1 MKTIQNRA
9 LAVILCLALL
19 FGCVGLVNAV
29 NSGRQA
35 GKETVVRNEETET
48 PPEAESGNE
57 AVYVLTDAAGDVE
70 KVILSDR
77 MKEAGGET
85 ASQEDIE
92 IPVEIRFTYRLN
104 GRESTPEDLAGKSG
118 KVEIRIDYTNRI
130 SDTVEVNG
138 KREKLYVPFIAA
150 SALLLDN
157 EQFSNV
163 EVENGKMI
171 NDGSRTIIV
180 GYALPGMND
189 SIELPESVDL
199 TIPDHVTITADV
211 KNFSLGSV
219 YSLVTNEMFQD
230 YDESDPE
237 ALQKIVSS
245 MNDLTDAMDQLL
257 DGAQAL
263 SEGLNTLL
271 SKSGVLSDG
280 VNSLCSGADQV
291 ATGASTLAGGAAQL
305 ADGAKEVNGGTAQL
319 ASGAGSLLS
328 GADQL
333 SAGVDQLSA
342 GLEQLS
348 SNSAALNQGAEAVF
362 ASLLSAA
369 ETQLNTNGLSVAP
382 LYISNYQDELNRIIA
397 SLDPDAVYAAA
408 LAQVTAAVE
417 AQRAEIEA
425 LVTAA
430 VQEQVTAA
438 VTAAVQ
444 QTVAEQVKAAI
455 AAEVRSQ
462 VILSATGLTV
472 EEYEAAAANGLID
485 EATQAAIE
493 AQITAQLASTDVQAK
508 IEAAIAAQMASDG
521 VQALIAQNVEAQMAS
536 EEIQKTIADNTEAQ
550 VQKAI
555 ADTMAGPEVQG
566 QLAAAAEGAQAVI
579 ALKTSLD
586 QYNAFYL
593 GVKSYTAGVDAA
605 AQGAAQI
612 SSGAAALKDGAASLA
627 DGSALLLSG
636 TQTLSGGAGDLS
648 SGAAALSDGAGR
660 LAAGTHDLQNNL
672 PALLDGIT
680 QLRNGSKDLHSGMSQ
695 FNEEG
700 VEKLAKLVTE
710 DAAGLVERLRAI
722 ASLGKAYPSA
732 YTGLDA
738 DAVGG
743 LHFIYRT
750 DAIGE

>member
-1 MKTIQNRA
+1 MKTMQNRA

-19 FGCVGLVNAV
+19 FGSVGLVNAV
-29 NSGRQA
+29 NSGKQA
-35 GKETVVRNEETET
+35 EEETAANTAVTESASD
-48 PPEAESGNE
+48 EASDSE
-57 AVYVLTDAAGDVE
+57 AVYVLTDAAGAVE

-77 MKEAGGET
+77 LKGT
-85 ASQEDIE
+85 SQQTED
-92 IPVEIRFTYRLN
+92 IPVEVRFTYRLD
-104 GRESTPEDLAGKSG
+104 GREIAPEDMAGKSG
-118 KVEIRIDYTNRI
+118 KVEIRIDYKNRVSEEKEI
-130 SDTVEVNG
+130 NG
-138 KREKLYVPFIAA
+138 KQKTLYVPFLMV

-157 EQFSNV
+157 EHFSNV
-163 EVENGKMI
+163 EVENAKTV
-171 NDGSRTIIV
+171 NDGSRTVVI
-180 GYALPGMND
+180 GYALPGMNE
-189 SIELPESVDL
+189 SLALPESIDL
-199 TIPDHVTITADV
+199 TIPDHVTVTADA
-211 KNFSLGSV
+211 KDFRLGSV
-219 YSLVTNEMFQD
+219 YTLATNEMLRDF
-230 YDESDPE
+230 DENDPD
-237 ALQKIVSS
+237 ALNKLVSS
-245 MNDLTDAMDQLL
+245 MNDLTDATDRLL
-257 DGAQAL
+257 DGAEAL
-263 SEGLNTLL
+263 NEGLNTLL

-280 VNSLCSGADQV
+280 VDSLCSGADQV
-291 ATGASTLAGGAAQL
+291 AAGADTLASGAKSL
-305 ADGAKEVNGGTAQL
+305 ADGAKSVNGGTAQL
-319 ASGAGSLLS
+319 AEGAGSLLA

-333 SAGVDQLSA
+333 SEGAEQLSA

-348 SNSAALNQGAEAVF
+348 GNSAALNQGAEAVF

-369 ETQLNTNGLSVAP
+369 QTQLTSNGLSVAP
-382 LYISNYQDELNRIIA
+382 LYISNYQGELNRIIA

-408 LAQVTAAVE
+408 LAQVTAAIE
-417 AQRAEIEA
+417 AQRAQIEA

-430 VQEQVTAA
+430 VKEQVTAA

-444 QTVAEQVKAAI
+444 QNVTEQVKAAV
-455 AAEVRSQ
+455 AEQVRAQ
-462 VILSATGLTV
+462 VIQAATGMTV
-472 EEYEAAAANGLID
+472 EEYEAAAANGMID
-485 EATQAAIE
+485 EAAQAAIE
-493 AQITAQLASTDVQAK
+493 AQINAQLAST
-508 IEAAIAAQMASDG
+508 E

-536 EEIQKTIADNTEAQ
+536 AQVQGLIAQNIEAQMASEEIRKTIADNTEAQ

-586 QYNAFYL
+586 QYNAFYM
-593 GVKSYTAGVDAA
+593 GVKSYTAAVDAA
-605 AQGAAQI
+605 AQGAAAL
-612 SSGAAALKDGAASLA
+612 SSGASALKDGAASLA

-636 TQTLSGGAGDLS
+636 MQTLSGGAGDLS